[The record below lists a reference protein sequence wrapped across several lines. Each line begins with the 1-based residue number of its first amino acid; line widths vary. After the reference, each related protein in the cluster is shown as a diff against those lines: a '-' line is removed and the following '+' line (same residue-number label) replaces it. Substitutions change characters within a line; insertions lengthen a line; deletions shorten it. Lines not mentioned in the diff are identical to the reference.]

1 MTKPKPGRRQRY
13 YYLLYNED
21 GLAWDN
27 DVDVLLGFL
36 SQASRDKF
44 LDGCAVNQASIA
56 PYTSIRYK
64 YDIDNPIATSGHFIF
79 NPNLG
84 SR

>member
-13 YYLLYNED
+13 YYLLYNKD

-27 DVDVLLGFL
+27 SVDVLLGFL
-36 SQASRDKF
+36 SQASRDQF
-44 LDGCAVNQASIA
+44 LEGCAVNQASVA
-56 PYTSIRYK
+56 PYLSIRYK
-64 YDIDNPIATSGHFIF
+64 YDIGNPIATSGHFIF

>member
-13 YYLLYNED
+13 YYLLYNKD
-21 GLAWDN
+21 GLTWDN

-36 SQASRDKF
+36 SQASRDTF
-44 LDGCAVNQASIA
+44 LEGGSVDEGSVA
-56 PYTSIRYK
+56 PYGSIRFK